1 MAQITKQTVKGSLMS
16 LRSLGISATLL
27 ELLRRVLKVRYRIN
41 GVVVNDSNVF
51 RNLRKLALK
60 GYRVYARSN
69 YLYIDA
75 GWALF
80 RAPLRDARIWSWL
93 MAVLAED
100 IEEFY
105 GCLSVEGNVVLDIG
119 AFMGETSCFFAKRGA
134 RIVHAYEPVKEF
146 YEVLVDN
153 VRLNRLDGRIIPH
166 NYGVWISDGEIPI
179 NLSGGGSGL
188 DLKREALG
196 EECLAKVRAMH
207 LAKVINVVS
216 DTTEGSDI
224 VAKFD
229 CEGCEYALLSIDRE
243 VIRKVREYVIEIHG
257 AYLPIVHRM
266 LECGYAAKLVKKFS
280 DNGVP
285 LTIWHFR
292 RRKTHETTKVTSL
305 HESNSPVNLNH

>member
-1 MAQITKQTVKGSLMS
+1 MAQITKRTVKGSLMS
-16 LRSLGISATLL
+16 LRSLGVSVTLL

-41 GVVVNDSNVF
+41 GVVVNDSQVF
-51 RNLRKLALK
+51 RSLRKLVLK
-60 GYRVYARSN
+60 GYRVYTHSD
-69 YLYIDA
+69 YLYVDT

-80 RAPLRDARIWSWL
+80 RAPLKDARIWSWL

-105 GCLSVEGNVVLDIG
+105 GCLSVEGNVVLDVD
-119 AFMGETSCFFAKRGA
+119 AFMGETSCFFARRGA
-134 RIVHAYEPVKEF
+134 RIVHAFEPVKEF
-146 YEVLVDN
+146 YDVLVDN
-153 VRLNRLDGRIIPH
+153 VRLNDLDGKVITH
-166 NYGVWISDGEIPI
+166 NYGVWISGGEIAI

-188 DLKREALG
+188 DIRREASG
-196 EECLAKVRAMH
+196 EACLERIRAMD

-216 DTTEGSDI
+216 DTTEDSDI

-243 VIRKVREYVIEIHG
+243 VIRKVKEYVIEIHG

-266 LECGYAAKLVKKFS
+266 LECGYAAKLVKKLS

-292 RRKTHETTKVTSL
+292 RLT
-305 HESNSPVNLNH
+305 NS